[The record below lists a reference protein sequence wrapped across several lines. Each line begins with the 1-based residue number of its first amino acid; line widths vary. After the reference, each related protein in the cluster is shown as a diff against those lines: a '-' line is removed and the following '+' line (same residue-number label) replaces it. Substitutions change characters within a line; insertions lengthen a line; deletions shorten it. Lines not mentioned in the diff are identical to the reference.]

1 MKMQNEKIH
10 SIMLALVGGY
20 LLYLAYQLFDKY
32 RTGTEEMPGI
42 VFILAIA
49 VFAAGG
55 IGTILWA
62 WRIYR
67 QQRTE
72 KREKAK
78 RKGKSQNNKRTMI
91 H

>member
-1 MKMQNEKIH
+1 MNMQNEKIH

-55 IGTILWA
+55 IGTMLWA

-67 QQRTE
+67 QQRNDE
-72 KREKAK
+72 REKSEK
-78 RKGKSQNNKRTMI
+78 EKDQKEQ
-91 H
+91 